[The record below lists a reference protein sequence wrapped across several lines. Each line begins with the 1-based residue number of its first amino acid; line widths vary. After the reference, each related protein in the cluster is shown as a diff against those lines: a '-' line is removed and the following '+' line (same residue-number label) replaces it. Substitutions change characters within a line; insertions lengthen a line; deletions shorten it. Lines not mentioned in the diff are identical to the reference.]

1 MRTKKEYIIMLIC
14 AVVFAIT
21 ALCALFVPAVTSV
34 DLRIIRFV
42 QNFLSAIPSEIPATF
57 TKLGSSGKLTIFVIV
72 VGAILILFRKYQNAV
87 IFLCG
92 MPFVYAFYKFL
103 KICFERPRP
112 PVDMRLVEASNFSF
126 PSGHS
131 TMSMMFYGFLIYF
144 AYKFIKNKI
153 LRNVIITFLCLTILS
168 IGFTRI
174 WLGVHYPSDILGGF
188 SLGLFWL
195 SLFVVLDKIDWKKAV
210 KKNDG

>member
-1 MRTKKEYIIMLIC
+1 MIIC
-14 AVVFAIT
+14 AAVFAIT

-34 DLRIIRFV
+34 DLSIIRFV

-57 TKLGSSGKLTIFVIV
+57 TKLGSSSKLTTFVIAI
-72 VGAILILFRKYQNAV
+72 GIILILFRKYQNAV
-87 IFLCG
+87 
-92 MPFVYAFYKFL
+92 
-103 KICFERPRP
+103 
-112 PVDMRLVEASNFSF
+112 
-126 PSGHS
+126 GHS

-195 SLFVVLDKIDWKKAV
+195 SLFVVLDKIDWKKTV
-210 KKNDG
+210 KKIMAKRDE